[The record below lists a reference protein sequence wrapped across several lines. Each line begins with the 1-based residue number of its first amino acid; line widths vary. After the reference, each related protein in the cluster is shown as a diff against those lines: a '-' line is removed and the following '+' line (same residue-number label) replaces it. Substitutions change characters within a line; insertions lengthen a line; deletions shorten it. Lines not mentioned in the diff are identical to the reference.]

1 MLLGRFSFL
10 AQHLIFRLMKIN
22 HMSNKG
28 FTLIELLVVIAIIAI
43 LAGMLLPALA
53 KAKGKALGANCL
65 NNQKQLGLGFTMFA
79 DDNESSSPVASGG
92 KGDIIPSAPWK
103 HRDGRTYA
111 MNRGGFWAG
120 AITPQG
126 GYSKGAKGIDRKLEG
141 AKAGLMVS
149 PLWPY
154 CPSAGVYHCP
164 GDQRAKQ
171 GRNQNLWA
179 WVSYSKANPM
189 NGGGWQGSTATSGPQ
204 PYFTKVSEIPDP
216 AMSMVFVEEQDPRNE
231 NLGTWVI
238 NIPTGWVDPFAVAH
252 GNDSSF
258 SFADGHSENHKF
270 IDAQTLKAAKAS
282 SEGTGSF
289 FWPGGTAKNPDFK
302 WVHERYRHKKYKPI

>member
-1 MLLGRFSFL
+1 MKKR
-10 AQHLIFRLMKIN
+10 RL
-22 HMSNKG
+22 SSKG

-65 NNQKQLGLGFTMFA
+65 NNQKQLALGFTMFS
-79 DDNESSSPVASGG
+79 DDNKESAPVISPNNI
-92 KGDIIPSAPWK
+92 KGDIIPSA
-103 HRDGRTYA
+103 G
-111 MNRGGFWAG
+111 MGRGGFWRG
-120 AITPQG
+120 AMRPKD
-126 GYSKGAKGIDRKLEG
+126 GYTKGAKGTQLKLEG
-141 AKAGLMVS
+141 AIAGLKAS
-149 PLWPY
+149 PLWEY

-171 GRNQNLWA
+171 GRNNNLWA

-189 NGGGWQGSTATSGPQ
+189 NGGGWQGSTATSGSQ
-204 PYFTKVSEIPDP
+204 PYFTKIAEIPDP

-238 NIPTGWVDPFAVAH
+238 NVPTGWVDPFAVAH

-258 SFADGHSENHKF
+258 SFADGHAENHKW
-270 IDAQTLKAAKAS
+270 IDSKTLKAAQDSAK
-282 SEGTGSF
+282 GQNSF
-289 FWPGGTAKNPDFK
+289 YWQGGNAKNPDFK
-302 WVHERYRHKKYKPI
+302 WVHERYRHKTYKPI

>member
-1 MLLGRFSFL
+1 
-10 AQHLIFRLMKIN
+10 MKTK
-22 HMSNKG
+22 HSYSRG

-65 NNQKQLGLGFTMFA
+65 NNQKQLGLGFVMFA
-79 DDNESSSPVASGG
+79 DDNMDSSPVAAPANM
-92 KGDIIPSAPWK
+92 KGNIIPSAPWK
-103 HRDGRTYA
+103 DASGILRG
-111 MNRGGFWAG
+111 MNRGGFWHG
-120 AITPQG
+120 AMRPRE
-126 GYSKGAKGIDRKLEG
+126 GYSQGAKGIQIKLEG
-141 AKAGLMVS
+141 ATAGLKVS
-149 PLWPY
+149 PLWAY

-189 NGGGWQGSTATSGPQ
+189 NGGGWQGSSATGGAQ
-204 PYFTKVSEIPDP
+204 PYFTKTSEIPEP
-216 AMSMVFVEEQDPRNE
+216 SMSMVFVEEQDPRNE

-238 NIPTGWVDPFAVAH
+238 NVPTGWVDPFAVAH
-252 GNDSSF
+252 GDDSSF
-258 SFADGHSENHKF
+258 SFADGHSENHRWRDKN
-270 IDAQTLKAAKAS
+270 TLKATRDSAAGQS
-282 SEGTGSF
+282 SF
-289 FWPGGTAKNPDFK
+289 YWQGGTAKNPDFK

>member
-1 MLLGRFSFL
+1 
-10 AQHLIFRLMKIN
+10 MKTKYIY
-22 HMSNKG
+22 SKA

-43 LAGMLLPALA
+43 LAGMLLPALS

-65 NNQKQLGLGFTMFA
+65 NNQKQLGLGFVMFS
-79 DDNESSSPVASGG
+79 DDNKESSPVASSTSL

-103 HRDGRTYA
+103 GPDNIVRG
-111 MNRGGFWAG
+111 MGRGGFWAG
-120 AITPQG
+120 AIRPKD
-126 GYSKGAKGIDRKLEG
+126 GYSKGASAIQKKEEG
-141 AKAGLMVS
+141 AKAGLMAS
-149 PLWPY
+149 PMWQY

-171 GRNQNLWA
+171 GRNLNLWA

-189 NGGGWQGSTATSGPQ
+189 NGGGWQQSSATGGSQ
-204 PYFTKVSEIPDP
+204 PYFTKMTEIRNT

-238 NIPTGWVDPFAVAH
+238 NVPTGWVDPFAVAH

-258 SFADGHSENHKF
+258 SFADGHAENHTWK
-270 IDAQTLKAAKAS
+270 DAATLKAARDSAQGKS
-282 SEGTGSF
+282 SF
-289 FWPGGTAKNPDFK
+289 YWPGGTAKNIDFR

>member
-1 MLLGRFSFL
+1 
-10 AQHLIFRLMKIN
+10 MKAK
-22 HMSNKG
+22 HSYSKG

-43 LAGMLLPALA
+43 LASLLLPALA

-65 NNQKQLGLGFTMFA
+65 NNQKQLGLGFVMFS
-79 DDNESSSPVASGG
+79 DDNKDSARVMSPRNI
-92 KGDIIPSAPWK
+92 KGDIIPS
-103 HRDGRTYA
+103 DGYGA
-111 MNRGGFWAG
+111 GGFWTGRRA
-120 AITPQG
+120 PKG
-126 GYSKGAKGIDRKLEG
+126 GYSKGAKGIQRYYEETV
-141 AKAGLMVS
+141 AGLKVS

-171 GRNQNLWA
+171 GRNLALYA

-189 NGGGWQGSTATSGPQ
+189 NGVGWQGSSATGGAQ
-204 PYFTKVSEIPDP
+204 PYFTKVTEIREP
-216 AMSMVFVEEQDPRNE
+216 AMSMVFVEEQDRRSE
-231 NLGTWVI
+231 NKGTWVI
-238 NIPTGWVDPFAVAH
+238 NVPTGWVDPFAVAH

-270 IDAQTLKAAKAS
+270 TDPQTLKNTRAQ
-282 SEGTGSF
+282 SEGGGQF
-289 FWPGGTAKNPDFK
+289 YWGGGTARNPDFK

>member
-1 MLLGRFSFL
+1 MKEKRSFST
-10 AQHLIFRLMKIN
+10 
-22 HMSNKG
+22 G

-43 LAGMLLPALA
+43 LAGLLLPALA
-53 KAKGKALGANCL
+53 RAKGKAIGANCL

-79 DDNESSSPVASGG
+79 DDHADSSPVASGG
-92 KGDIIPSAPWK
+92 MGDIIPSAPWK
-103 HRDGRTYA
+103 AKDRKVYG

-120 AITPQG
+120 AITPKG
-126 GYSKGAKGIDRKLEG
+126 GYTKGASPLDRKLEG

-149 PLWPY
+149 PLWEY
-154 CPSAGVYHCP
+154 CPSPGVYHCP

-171 GRNQNLWA
+171 GRDINLWA

-189 NGGGWQGSTATSGPQ
+189 NGGRWQGSTASSGAQ
-204 PYFTKVSEIPDP
+204 PYYTKVSEISDP

-238 NIPTGWVDPFAVAH
+238 NVPEGWVDPFASAH

-258 SFADGHSENHKF
+258 SFADGHAENHKWV
-270 IDAQTLKAAKAS
+270 DAKTLKAAQDSAAGK
-282 SEGTGSF
+282 GSF
-289 FWPGGTAKNPDFK
+289 FWQGGNAKNPDFR
-302 WVHERYRHKKYKPI
+302 WVHERYRHKKYRPL

>member
-1 MLLGRFSFL
+1 MKTK
-10 AQHLIFRLMKIN
+10 RLY
-22 HMSNKG
+22 SGG

-65 NNQKQLGLGFTMFA
+65 NNQKQLGLGFVMFA
-79 DDNESSSPVASGG
+79 DDNKDSSPVASPANM
-92 KGDIIPSAPWK
+92 KGDIIPSAAWN
-103 HRDGRTYA
+103 GRG

-120 AITPQG
+120 AINPKG
-126 GYSKGAKGIDRKLEG
+126 GYSRGASAIQKKLEG

-154 CPSAGVYHCP
+154 CSSAGVYHCP
-164 GDQRAKQ
+164 GDQRSKQ
-171 GRNQNLWA
+171 GRNINLWA

-189 NGGGWQGSTATSGPQ
+189 NGGGWQGATATSGSQ
-204 PYFTKVSEIPDP
+204 PYFTKVTEIREP

-238 NIPTGWVDPFAVAH
+238 NVPTGWVDPFAVAH

-258 SFADGHSENHKF
+258 SFADGHAENHKWV
-270 IDAQTLKAAKAS
+270 DKGTLKATRDSAAGQS
-282 SEGTGSF
+282 SF
-289 FWPGGTAKNPDFK
+289 YWAGGTARNPDFK
-302 WVHERYRHKKYKPI
+302 WVHDHYRHKKYKPL

>member
-1 MLLGRFSFL
+1 M
-10 AQHLIFRLMKIN
+10 
-22 HMSNKG
+22 
-28 FTLIELLVVIAIIAI
+28 IELLVVIAIIAI

-53 KAKGKALGANCL
+53 KAKGKAIGANCL
-65 NNQKQLGLGFTMFA
+65 NNQKQMALGFVMFA
-79 DDNESSSPVASGG
+79 DDNKESAPVISPPNM
-92 KGDIIPSAPWK
+92 KGDIIPSA
-103 HRDGRTYA
+103 G
-111 MNRGGFWAG
+111 MGRGGFWRG
-120 AITPQG
+120 AMRPKE
-126 GYSKGAKGIDRKLEG
+126 GYSQGARGIQIKLEG
-141 AKAGLMVS
+141 AIAGLMES

-171 GRNQNLWA
+171 GRNIGLWA
-179 WVSYSKANPM
+179 WVSYSKAGGM
-189 NGGGWQGSTATSGPQ
+189 NGDGWQGSNAFTGAA
-204 PYFTKVSEIPDP
+204 PYFTKVTEIREP

-258 SFADGHSENHKF
+258 SFADGHAVNHRWVDKAT
-270 IDAQTLKAAKAS
+270 IKAARDSAAGKN
-282 SEGTGSF
+282 SF
-289 FWPGGTAKNPDFK
+289 FWAGGTARNPDFK

>member
-1 MLLGRFSFL
+1 MPHLGMRVAFL
-10 AQHLIFRLMKIN
+10 DCFFKMKTKYPY
-22 HMSNKG
+22 SKG

-65 NNQKQLGLGFTMFA
+65 NNQKQLGLGFVMFS
-79 DDNESSSPVASGG
+79 DDNKESSPVISPARL
-92 KGDIIPSAPWK
+92 KGDIIPSA
-103 HRDGRTYA
+103 G
-111 MNRGGFWAG
+111 MGRGGFWRG
-120 AITPQG
+120 AMRPKD
-126 GYSKGAKGIDRKLEG
+126 GYSQGASAIQKKEEG
-141 AKAGLMVS
+141 AKAGLMAS
-149 PLWPY
+149 PMWPY

-171 GRNQNLWA
+171 GRNLNLWA

-189 NGGGWQGSTATSGPQ
+189 NGGGWQGSSATGGSQ
-204 PYFTKVSEIPDP
+204 PYFTKMTEIRNP

-238 NIPTGWVDPFAVAH
+238 NVPTGWVDPFAVAH

-258 SFADGHSENHKF
+258 SFADGHAVNHTWK
-270 IDAQTLKAAKAS
+270 DVGTLKATRNS
-282 SEGTGSF
+282 SQGQNSF
-289 FWPGGTAKNPDFK
+289 YWSGGTARNVDFK

>member
-1 MLLGRFSFL
+1 MLVGRFSFL
-10 AQHLIFRLMKIN
+10 AQHLIFRLMKTN
-22 HMSNKG
+22 HMSYKG

-65 NNQKQLGLGFTMFA
+65 NNQKHLGIGFTMFA

-204 PYFTKVSEIPDP
+204 PYFTKVS
-216 AMSMVFVEEQDPRNE
+216 N
-231 NLGTWVI
+231 
-238 NIPTGWVDPFAVAH
+238 
-252 GNDSSF
+252 
-258 SFADGHSENHKF
+258 
-270 IDAQTLKAAKAS
+270 
-282 SEGTGSF
+282 
-289 FWPGGTAKNPDFK
+289 
-302 WVHERYRHKKYKPI
+302 

>member
-1 MLLGRFSFL
+1 MTKKQSR
-10 AQHLIFRLMKIN
+10 
-22 HMSNKG
+22 G

-65 NNQKQLGLGFTMFA
+65 NNQKQLGLGFVMFS
-79 DDNESSSPVASGG
+79 DDNKESSPVASVGHPLHSIPAISTSL

-103 HRDGRTYA
+103 GPDNTVRG
-111 MNRGGFWAG
+111 MGRGGFWAG
-120 AITPQG
+120 AIPPKD
-126 GYSKGAKGIDRKLEG
+126 GYSKGASAIQKKEEG

-149 PLWPY
+149 PMWPY

-171 GRNQNLWA
+171 GRNLNLWA
-179 WVSYSKANPM
+179 WVSYSKAHPM
-189 NGGGWQGSTATSGPQ
+189 NGGGWQGSSATGGPQ
-204 PYFTKVSEIPDP
+204 PYFTKMTEIRNA

-231 NLGTWVI
+231 NLGCWVI

-258 SFADGHSENHKF
+258 SFADGHAENHKWV
-270 IDAQTLKAAKAS
+270 DKATLKAARDSAAGK
-282 SEGTGSF
+282 GSF

>member
-1 MLLGRFSFL
+1 
-10 AQHLIFRLMKIN
+10 MKTKQPY
-22 HMSNKG
+22 SNA

-65 NNQKQLGLGFTMFA
+65 NNQKQLGLGFVMFA
-79 DDNESSSPVASGG
+79 DDNKDSSPVQHHSNL
-92 KGDIIPSAPWK
+92 KGDIIPSYQM
-103 HRDGRTYA
+103 G
-111 MNRGGFWAG
+111 RGGFWRG
-120 AITPQG
+120 AMRPKN
-126 GYSKGAKGIDRKLEG
+126 GYSSGASAIQKKLEG
-141 AKAGLMVS
+141 AKAGLMAS
-149 PLWPY
+149 PMWPY

-171 GRNQNLWA
+171 GRNIGLWA
-179 WVSYSKANPM
+179 WVSYSKAGGM
-189 NGGGWQGSTATSGPQ
+189 NGDGWQGSNAFTGAA
-204 PYFTKVSEIPDP
+204 PYFTKVTEIREP

-258 SFADGHSENHKF
+258 SFADGHAVNHRWVDKAT
-270 IDAQTLKAAKAS
+270 IKAARDSAAGKN
-282 SEGTGSF
+282 SF
-289 FWPGGTAKNPDFK
+289 FWAGGTARNPDFK
-302 WVHERYRHKKYKPI
+302 WVHDHYRHKKYKPL

>member
-1 MLLGRFSFL
+1 
-10 AQHLIFRLMKIN
+10 MKAKQ
-22 HMSNKG
+22 SYSKG

-65 NNQKQLGLGFTMFA
+65 NNQKQMALGFVMFA
-79 DDNESSSPVASGG
+79 DDNKDSSPVQHHPKM
-92 KGDIIPSAPWK
+92 KGDIIPSA
-103 HRDGRTYA
+103 G
-111 MNRGGFWAG
+111 MGRGGFWRG
-120 AITPQG
+120 AMRPKE
-126 GYSKGAKGIDRKLEG
+126 GYSQGARGIQIKLEG
-141 AKAGLMVS
+141 AIAGLKES

-164 GDQRAKQ
+164 GDQRSKQ
-171 GRNQNLWA
+171 GRNQGLWA

-189 NGGGWQGSTATSGPQ
+189 NGGGWQGSTATGGSQ
-204 PYFTKVSEIPDP
+204 PYFTKMSEIPNP
-216 AMSMVFVEEQDPRNE
+216 GMSMVLVEEQDPRNE

-238 NIPTGWVDPFAVAH
+238 NVPTGWVDPFAVAH

-258 SFADGHSENHKF
+258 SFADGHAENHKWV
-270 IDAQTLKAAKAS
+270 DKGTLKATRDSAA
-282 SEGTGSF
+282 GQNSF
-289 FWPGGTAKNPDFK
+289 YWSGGTARNPDFK

>member
-1 MLLGRFSFL
+1 MFVWKGSFVP
-10 AQHLIFRLMKIN
+10 QHFILRLMKIN
-22 HMSNKG
+22 HQSSKG

-65 NNQKQLGLGFTMFA
+65 NNQKQLGLGFVMFSSYHE
-79 DDNESSSPVASGG
+79 DSSPVASGG
-92 KGDIIPSAPWK
+92 KGDIIPSAAWK
-103 HRDGRTYA
+103 NKDGKIYG

-120 AITPQG
+120 AITPKG
-126 GYSKGAKGIDRKLEG
+126 GYSKGARGIDRKLEG

-149 PLWPY
+149 PLWDY
-154 CPSAGVYHCP
+154 CPSTDVYHCP

-171 GRNQNLWA
+171 GRNQGLWA

-189 NGGGWQGSTATSGPQ
+189 NGGGWQGSTANGGSQ
-204 PYFTKVSEIPDP
+204 PYFTKIDEIPDP

-238 NIPTGWVDPFAVAH
+238 NVPTGWVDPFAVAH

-258 SFADGHSENHKF
+258 SFADGHSENHKW
-270 IDAQTLKAAKAS
+270 IDKGTLKAARDSANGTS
-282 SEGTGSF
+282 SF
-289 FWPGGTAKNPDFK
+289 YWQGGNANNPDFK
-302 WVHERYRHKKYKPI
+302 WVHERYRHKRYKPI